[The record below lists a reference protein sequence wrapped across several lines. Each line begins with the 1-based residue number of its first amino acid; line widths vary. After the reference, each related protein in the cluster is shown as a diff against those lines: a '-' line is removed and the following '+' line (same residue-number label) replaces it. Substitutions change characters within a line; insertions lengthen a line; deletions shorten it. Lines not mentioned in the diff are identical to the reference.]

1 MPRDRRLYMTFPI
14 DFYEHPKVAPLSDAA
29 FRAFVEMN
37 GYSRRH
43 ELDGRIPVKAA
54 RLKWKARALAELV
67 DSHPERPLVVLD
79 GDDYVI
85 RDYKEHQFTADDL
98 EALREKRS
106 QAGAKGAAKRWHG
119 DSKPMASAIANGSQ
133 NMARD
138 RDRDTELSS
147 DSSEREPRKRG
158 TRIPDDFAVTPEMAA
173 WAHRECPN
181 VDGRRSTEM
190 FVNHW
195 RAKTGRDAT
204 KLDWP
209 ATWRNWMLRDQ
220 ETAQRNTG
228 RMSRDEENLAV
239 VARLAARETHMEGIE
254 A

>member
-14 DFYEHPKVAPLSDAA
+14 DFYEHPKVVPLSDAA

-43 ELDGRIPVKAA
+43 DLDGRIPAKAA
-54 RLKWKARALAELV
+54 RLKWRSRALAELV
-67 DSHPERPLVVLD
+67 ASHPERPLVTLD
-79 GDDYVI
+79 GDEYVI
-85 RDYKEHQFTADDL
+85 RDYAEHQFTADDL
-98 EALREKRS
+98 EALRAKRS
-106 QAGAKGAAKRWHG
+106 QAGAKGAAKRWHN
-119 DSKPMASAIANGSQ
+119 DATPVANAIANESQ

-138 RDRDTELSS
+138 RDRDTLAT
-147 DSSEREPRKRG
+147 DVANGGPRKRG
-158 TRIPDDFAVTPEMAA
+158 ARIPDDFAVTPEMAA
-173 WAHRECPN
+173 WARENCPN

-190 FVNHW
+190 FVNYW

-220 ETAQRNTG
+220 ENAHRNTG
-228 RMSRDEENLAV
+228 RLTRDEENLAV
-239 VARLAARETHMEGIE
+239 VARLAAREQHMEGIE